1 MDSFSKIPLSVEVA
15 RDIVSH
21 HFGAGRKLVAFE
33 ELREGYFNAAA
44 LLELDDG
51 LKCVLKAAPPAEVK
65 VLRYEKDL
73 MRAEVELMRLVRQ
86 RTQVPVPEVY
96 IYDPTRRL
104 LPSEFFLMEF
114 VPGVPFHKLSDQLSE
129 EVQLAVRREMGRM
142 TREMAEITGPAFG
155 YWVQPCQAGASW
167 RDCFADML
175 RGVLQDGLDA
185 QVDLERPHEEIFRIL
200 EKNFAALEEVSTPRL
215 VHWDLWDGNVFVDP
229 QTGRVTGLI
238 DFERALWADPL
249 MEAIFM
255 RPDPPVPGGP
265 GADGYGEPLFIE
277 PAQITRRLLY
287 NAYLY
292 LIMVIECVYRK
303 YPNQNQENWTRPRLR
318 ETLLRLSA

>member
-1 MDSFSKIPLSVEVA
+1 MDSFSKIPLSVEIA

-21 HFGAGRKLVAFE
+21 HFGAGRKLAAFE
-33 ELREGYFNAAA
+33 ELREGFFNAAA

-51 LKCVLKAAPPAEVK
+51 LKCVLKAAPPVEVK

-73 MRAEVELMRLVRQ
+73 MRAEVESMRLVRQ

-114 VPGVPFHKLSDQLSE
+114 VPGVPFHKLRAQLSE
-129 EVQLAVRREMGRM
+129 EVQLDVRREMGRM

-155 YWVQPCQAGASW
+155 YWVQPCPAGVSW

-175 RGVLQDGLDA
+175 QGVLQDGLDA
-185 QVDLERPHEEIFRIL
+185 QVDLERPYAEIFQIL
-200 EKNFAALEEVSTPRL
+200 ERNFAALEEVSTPRL

-255 RPDPPVPGGP
+255 HPDPPVPGGP
-265 GADGYGEPLFIE
+265 GAEGYGEPLFIE

-292 LIMVIECVYRK
+292 LIMVIECTYRK
-303 YPNQNQENWTRPRLR
+303 YSNQDQENWTRPRLR
-318 ETLLRLSA
+318 ELLRRLSA

>member
-1 MDSFSKIPLSVEVA
+1 MDSFSKIPLSVEIA
-15 RDIVSH
+15 RDIVRH

-33 ELREGYFNAAA
+33 ELREGFFNAAA

-51 LKCVLKAAPPAEVK
+51 LKCVLKAAPPAEVR

-73 MRAEVELMRLVRQ
+73 MRAEVESMRLVRQ

-104 LPSEFFLMEF
+104 LPSEFFVMEF
-114 VPGVPFHKLSDQLSE
+114 VSGVPFHKLRAQLSD
-129 EVQLAVRREMGRM
+129 EVQLNVRREMGRM

-155 YWVQPCQAGASW
+155 YWVQPCPAGVSW

-175 RGVLQDGLDA
+175 QGVLQDGLDA
-185 QVDLERPHEEIFRIL
+185 QVDLERPYTEIFQIL
-200 EKNFAALEEVSTPRL
+200 GRNFAALDEVSTPRL

-255 RPDPPVPGGP
+255 HPDPPVPGGP
-265 GADGYGEPLFIE
+265 GAAGYGEPLFIE

-292 LIMVIECVYRK
+292 LIMVIECAYRK
-303 YPNQNQENWTRPRLR
+303 YPNQDQENWTRPRLR
-318 ETLLRLSA
+318 ELLLRLSA